1 MQQFKQTDLLSG
13 DNILHLTARGHDEYH
28 PSKNYPPESVDAPNS
43 DGETP
48 LITAV
53 RERNTKTAVGI
64 LRMRPDINLQ
74 DHKGNTALHYAIL
87 NHDSNAVGRLCE
99 AGADTSLRNKKGKSC
114 LHTAAALANV
124 AMLRQIFR
132 KQPESIKKIN
142 IQDHS
147 NATPLLDATKKG
159 NAKIIALLLLADG
172 YGNTPLH

>member
-13 DNILHLTARGHDEYH
+13 DNILHLTARGYDEYH

-87 NHDSNAVGRLCE
+87 NHDSNAVGRFVKQE
-99 AGADTSLRNKKGKSC
+99 QTHPSVTKRVSLAC
-114 LHTAAALANV
+114 T
-124 AMLRQIFR
+124 
-132 KQPESIKKIN
+132 QPPRL
-142 IQDHS
+142 QM
-147 NATPLLDATKKG
+147 
-159 NAKIIALLLLADG
+159 
-172 YGNTPLH
+172 